1 MVALASTKS
10 SSSFPFGKL
19 WKFSQDGEL
28 KDVQSDIDYKVNLG
42 YYKLH
47 NEEVYR
53 RSDVSLMELE
63 WIAETYE

>member
-1 MVALASTKS
+1 MNRSIVPVWELV
-10 SSSFPFGKL
+10 PDEDL
-19 WKFSQDGEL
+19 HQDGEL

-63 WIAETYE
+63 WMAKTYE

>member
-1 MVALASTKS
+1 MNRSILPVWELV
-10 SSSFPFGKL
+10 PDEDL
-19 WKFSQDGEL
+19 HQDGEL
-28 KDVQSDIDYKVNLG
+28 KDVQSDINYKVNLG

-63 WIAETYE
+63 WMAETYE